1 MDLLFPKCNKVLTL
15 IQEKDVC
22 AETLTE
28 FLVNSSDTF
37 MKKQG
42 IKPVL
47 TQKTS
52 VKKAFTLTELLVSM
66 AVLGLIATLTLP
78 HMFMSADRAKKRAA
92 FKEAYQA
99 LAEATHAA
107 MMDGAADSR
116 GIVPYFNAQ
125 KVCLINSLTEGC
137 TTRTNWGHETQQG
150 VLLPSGVS
158 IFGFNKGAEPPFL
171 PRKDD
176 TVVIGLEDFAKK
188 EYFGI
193 NTSLLD
199 DAHYRAVVISATTVE
214 PIFRVRPGE
223 IKCID
228 QACFDM
234 FKND

>member
-1 MDLLFPKCNKVLTL
+1 MLKW

-28 FLVNSSDTF
+28 FLVDSSDAF

-42 IKPVL
+42 IKPVS

-78 HMFMSADRAKKRAA
+78 HMFMSADRAKKRAV

-99 LAEATHAA
+99 LAQATHAA
-107 MMDGAADSR
+107 AMDGVTDSR

-125 KVCLINSLTEGC
+125 KVCLNNSVEEGC
-137 TTRTNWGHETQQG
+137 TTNTIFPGQAQQQG
-150 VLLPSGVS
+150 VVLHSGVS
-158 IFGFNKGAEPPFL
+158 IFGFNTGKDPGL
-171 PRKDD
+171 SINSDD
-176 TVVIGLEDFAKK
+176 TVVIGLEDFPKK
-188 EYFGI
+188 EYFRI
-193 NTSLLD
+193 NTSVMD
-199 DAHYRAVVISATTVE
+199 KTNVGRVVGAVDGTVKTVID
-214 PIFRVRPGE
+214 VRPGE
-223 IKCID
+223 IKCLE